1 LTTQTQTSAPLGIP
15 SLQALGCLAFA
26 GDLSMGQPIDHSPRT
41 ALLAW
46 RLAEVVAGGAPVSAC
61 ACALGLIRWAGC
73 TANAQGFA
81 DLFGDDIAGRA
92 RMIEGQNPFLTRPA
106 LAEPLEA
113 YIRPLVQAHCEA
125 TVEMASQLGLAR
137 AVAAG
142 ALDLFENWDGSGAP
156 SGRRG
161 EEIELLAQV
170 VSLCGDLEVYSRVFG
185 LSKGLNLLETRAG
198 RRYDPALTRVAIKHA
213 PTWLAEI
220 AAHDTWPVAASQAS
234 GALSGVASDLNGF
247 AELLA
252 DYGDLKLPSHFLS
265 SRRVAEIAALTASL
279 LDFDAQTEGR
289 LVRAA
294 LLHGLGRVAVPNATL
309 ERRGP
314 LSEADEE
321 HLRLVPHW
329 TERILKRAPL
339 FDSEAMLACRA
350 FERLDGSGYPR
361 GLRAPDLN
369 ASVRALQACVF
380 AVTASGLERVG
391 NDMPAAAEQIARE
404 VASGRLDV
412 EAANAV
418 MTACG
423 MPRRPLA
430 VQPQAPTPQVTQR
443 EREVLA
449 HLARG
454 SSNKEIA
461 RILGIS
467 PSTAGTHVENLYR
480 KLGVSTRA
488 AAALIASKQG
498 LVT

>member
-1 LTTQTQTSAPLGIP
+1 LTTQIELP
-15 SLQALGCLAFA
+15 SLQTLGCLAFA

-41 ALLAW
+41 ALLAS
-46 RLAEVVAGGAPVSAC
+46 RMADVVSGEASVSAC
-61 ACALGLIRWAGC
+61 AAALGLIRWAGC

-81 DLFGDDIAGRA
+81 DLFGDDVAGRA
-92 RMIEGQNPFLTRPA
+92 KMIAGHNPFLNRPE

-125 TVEMASQLGLAR
+125 TIEMARQLGLLP
-137 AVAAG
+137 AVGAG
-142 ALDLFENWDGSGAP
+142 ALGLFENWDGSGVPA
-156 SGRRG
+156 GRRG
-161 EEIELLAQV
+161 EEIDLLAQIV
-170 VSLCGDLEVYSRVFG
+170 ALCGDLEIYSRVFG
-185 LSKGLNLLETRAG
+185 LSKGLQLIETRAG
-198 RRYDPALTRVAIKHA
+198 QRYDPVLTRLALQHA
-213 PTWLAEI
+213 PAWLAEI
-220 AAHDTWPVAASQAS
+220 AAQDAWSVAAAQAG
-234 GALSGVASDLNGF
+234 GAISAAASDVTAF

-265 SRRVAEIAALTASL
+265 SRRVAELAAMTASIL
-279 LDFDAQTEGR
+279 GFETQTQGH

-294 LLHGLGRVAVPNATL
+294 LLHGLGRVAVPNASL

-321 HLRLVPHW
+321 HFRLVPHW

-339 FDSEAMLACRA
+339 FANEAMLACRA

-369 ASVRALQACVF
+369 EAVRALQACVF
-380 AVTASGLERVG
+380 AVTALRLENSGK
-391 NDMPAAAEQIARE
+391 DMPSVSDQMARE

-412 EAANAV
+412 DAANAV
-418 MTACG
+418 LTACG
-423 MPRRPLA
+423 MPRRSLTSQALA
-430 VQPQAPTPQVTQR
+430 VSPQVTQR

-488 AAALIASKQG
+488 AAALIASKKG
-498 LVT
+498 LVN